1 MATPVPPSGE
11 APVTLAQV
19 LDRQAALQWHEALA
33 IVLEL
38 GDVLQRSGRLA
49 TPGIAEL
56 ASVAITPAGTVQV
69 LPGGRE
75 GRRPVTDFVH
85 ILRALLPAD
94 QPVQL
99 RLMLSTAGSDAGEY
113 ATIEQLLAALR
124 YYERP
129 GRTEIIRGVYARA
142 HATPPL
148 THREEPARDVA
159 PPPAAPVRRRRLGKR
174 WVAVG
179 GAAAVCA
186 AAIWVVIELRDDR
199 TAGPDGPA
207 ESSIAADAW
216 ELIGELAR
224 VVTDGARSGL
234 TAIRTRIGSEPEPPA
249 VEEAAS
255 PAATP
260 ARTDQPA
267 APASDASPGTAS
279 AADAAGSTPLD
290 TATSVAGAAEAP
302 PVDTA
307 TSVAG
312 AAEAPPVDTATSVAG
327 AAGAPPLDAATSVAG
342 AAGAPPLDAA
352 TSVPARD
359 EGRRGEAQEG
369 GGAEVASSE
378 PAERI
383 YSSNDIGVTP
393 PVTVRPQMPVLPP
406 PGVPADALGI
416 VEVVV
421 SDTGEVESVKLLS
434 PPRNVHE
441 RMILSAVK
449 TWQFQP
455 AMKDGRAVRF
465 RHLIPI
471 TLP

>member
-19 LDRQAALQWHEALA
+19 LDRQASLQWHEALA

-56 ASVAITPAGTVQV
+56 AYVAITPAGAVQV

-85 ILRALLPAD
+85 ILRVLLPAD

-99 RLMLSTAGSDAGEY
+99 RLVLATAGSDAGDF
-113 ATIEQLLAALR
+113 ATIEQLSDALR

-129 GRTEIIRGVYARA
+129 GRTDIIRGVYARA
-142 HATPPL
+142 HDVPPL
-148 THREEPARDVA
+148 THREEPARDMA
-159 PPPAAPVRRRRLGKR
+159 PPPPAPVRRRRLGKW

-186 AAIWVVIELRDDR
+186 AAIWLVVELRDDR
-199 TAGPDGPA
+199 TTGPDGPV
-207 ESSIAADAW
+207 EPSIAADAW
-216 ELIGELAR
+216 ELIGELGR

-260 ARTDQPA
+260 ARTDQPT
-267 APASDASPGTAS
+267 APALSDASPGTAS
-279 AADAAGSTPLD
+279 AAGAGESTPLD
-290 TATSVAGAAEAP
+290 T
-302 PVDTA
+302 
-307 TSVAG
+307 
-312 AAEAPPVDTATSVAG
+312 
-327 AAGAPPLDAATSVAG
+327 ATSVAG

-359 EGRRGEAQEG
+359 EGRSGDAQEG

-406 PGVPADALGI
+406 PGVLADALGV
-416 VEVVV
+416 VEVIV
-421 SDTGEVESVKLLS
+421 SDTGVVESVRLLS
-434 PPRNVHE
+434 PPRNLHE

-449 TWQFQP
+449 AWQFQP

-465 RHLIPI
+465 RHLIQI
-471 TLP
+471 TLR